1 MIVKWGIQL
10 ICNPIFV
17 IILFGNQLL
26 GRFQKFVE
34 EEMNPTIGNPKIE
47 IKINREFE
55 IFSVN
60 SVLL

>member
-47 IKINREFE
+47 IKIN
-55 IFSVN
+55 
-60 SVLL
+60 L